1 MALSFSTVKNLPKMK
16 GGMRWRIVDVTF
28 DDSYP
33 TGGEA
38 VTAANFGLDTAI
50 YGMFFCGTVA
60 GCVPEW
66 DNTNSKIKFYYA
78 DYDAV
83 ADGALIQLGST
94 SDLLDAGVLRI
105 LVLGV

>member
-1 MALSFSTVKNLPKMK
+1 MK

-28 DDSYP
+28 DASYP

-50 YGMFFCGTVA
+50 YGMFFCGTIG

-66 DNTNSKIKFYYA
+66 DDTNSKIMAYYA
-78 DYDAV
+78 DYDA
-83 ADGALIQLGST
+83 ASDGVLIQVANASNVME
-94 SDLLDAGVLRI
+94 DEVVRVM
-105 LVLGV
+105 VLGV